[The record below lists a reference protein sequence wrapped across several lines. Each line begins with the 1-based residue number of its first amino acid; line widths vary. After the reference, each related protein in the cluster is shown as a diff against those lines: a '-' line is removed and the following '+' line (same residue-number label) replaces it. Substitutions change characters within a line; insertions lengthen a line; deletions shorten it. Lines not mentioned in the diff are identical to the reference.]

1 MDIIKQAIKKKY
13 QKVYFNKSQL
23 RKIINFKNII
33 LKKKI
38 KLISN
43 QKLIK
48 EKKTRFF
55 KTSYLLKNLSK
66 KKYLSKKDKKI
77 ILNFYK
83 KFSVHLKLVKLYNK
97 QLKKKSNVEADIESY
112 VYLGNLIFKIKELN
126 LIQKFNCLLKLNDKV
141 LIKLNH
147 LENNSII
154 FKIFQN
160 NLQKEIDITN
170 YYKQ

>member
-1 MDIIKQAIKKKY
+1 MDIIKEAIKKKY

-23 RKIINFKNII
+23 RKIINFKNTI

-38 KLISN
+38 ILTNN

-48 EKKTRFF
+48 EKKTRLIETNF
-55 KTSYLLKNLSK
+55 LLKNISK
-66 KKYLSKKDKKI
+66 KNSISKKDEKI
-77 ILNFYK
+77 ILKFYK
-83 KFSVHLKLVKLYNK
+83 KFSTHLKLVKLYNQ
-97 QLKKKSNVEADIESY
+97 QLKKKSNVETNIESY

-147 LENNSII
+147 LKNNSII